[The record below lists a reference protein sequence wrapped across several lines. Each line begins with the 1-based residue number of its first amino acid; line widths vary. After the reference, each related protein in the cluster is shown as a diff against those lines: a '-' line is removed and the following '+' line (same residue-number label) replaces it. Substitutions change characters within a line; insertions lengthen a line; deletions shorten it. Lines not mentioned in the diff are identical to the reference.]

1 MARVLMGPLE
11 RALVVENPDQSLDE
25 LLAEAGMSVTRLSDA
40 PDEKALIEAMRST
53 RAQVLFKR
61 SRVPVTRALVEAC
74 PDLFAVQLCCIG
86 DDSVDKQACADHGVL
101 VFNDPVSNGRSVVEM
116 VIAHLISLSGDSS
129 RRTQTVGRVSGED
142 NTERYE
148 IKGKTLGILGLG
160 NIGHR
165 RVQLRRSE
173 CAFAST
179 TPGTPPLRWVW
190 SSAEAASV
198 SRAMAGWTM

>member
-40 PDEKALIEAMRST
+40 PDEEALIEAMRST

-116 VIAHLISLSGDSS
+116 VIAHLISLS
-129 RRTQTVGRVSGED
+129 RRLFETDPNLSL
-142 NTERYE
+142 
-148 IKGKTLGILGLG
+148 IHI
-160 NIGHR
+160 
-165 RVQLRRSE
+165 
-173 CAFAST
+173 
-179 TPGTPPLRWVW
+179 
-190 SSAEAASV
+190 
-198 SRAMAGWTM
+198 

>member
-11 RALVVENPDQSLDE
+11 RALVVENPDESLDE

-116 VIAHLISLSGDSS
+116 VIAHLISLSRRLFETDPNCRQGLKHIIMESS
-129 RRTQTVGRVSGED
+129 CRFWSPGRFGSFLSG
-142 NTERYE
+142 
-148 IKGKTLGILGLG
+148 LLL
-160 NIGHR
+160 
-165 RVQLRRSE
+165 
-173 CAFAST
+173 F
-179 TPGTPPLRWVW
+179 
-190 SSAEAASV
+190 
-198 SRAMAGWTM
+198 